1 MKKKLSIVAFF
12 AMLFFIS
19 SVSLSLACD
28 FCLLS
33 QGISPLETISGKG
46 GIRINQRYTM
56 LNSVYTGTK
65 DVTPSVK
72 PKEEYWTTE
81 VTGFYSIAEDLML
94 LAVVPLKKNTLDGHL
109 HVHSDGDMEVHT
121 DMKGETSGLGD
132 IALLGRYTFL
142 KKHTLDSTTA
152 VAALLGV
159 KLPTGKTD
167 GKTSDGAE
175 FLDAHLQLGTGATD
189 FIFGLSLNHAIQRFS
204 LSANILDAIHTEGK
218 AGDKT
223 YQFGNIINYD
233 VTGKYR
239 VSPSELAPERNQ
251 WFLALGINGELRDK
265 EKEGGVTVD
274 NSGGHTIYLTP
285 GIQLVAA
292 PHWVVEALYYHS
304 IYHDLYGTQTGE
316 NYKASAGVT
325 YLF

>member
-1 MKKKLSIVAFF
+1 MKKKLPIVVFLL
-12 AMLFFIS
+12 LFFILLS
-19 SVSLSLACD
+19 GLSLACD

-33 QGISPLETISGKG
+33 QGISPLETISGAG

-56 LNSVYTGTK
+56 LNSVYKGTK
-65 DVTPSVK
+65 DVTPAVK

-94 LAVVPLKKNTLDGHL
+94 LAIVPLKKNTLDGHL
-109 HVHSDGDMEVHT
+109 HVHSDGDIEVHT
-121 DMKGETSGLGD
+121 DMKGDVSGLGD
-132 IALLGRYTFL
+132 IALIGRYTFL
-142 KKHTLDSTTA
+142 KKHTIDT
-152 VAALLGV
+152 
-159 KLPTGKTD
+159 
-167 GKTSDGAE
+167 
-175 FLDAHLQLGTGATD
+175 TGATD
-189 FIFGLSLNHAIQRFS
+189 FIFGLSLNHSIQRLS

-239 VSPSELAPERNQ
+239 VHPGELASERNQ

-285 GIQLVAA
+285 GVQVVAA

-316 NYKASAGVT
+316 NYKASVGVT

>member
-1 MKKKLSIVAFF
+1 MKNKLSIVVFF
-12 AMLFFIS
+12 AVLFFIS
-19 SVSLSLACD
+19 SISLSLACD

-33 QGISPLETISGKG
+33 QGISPLETISGAG

-56 LNSVYTGTK
+56 LNSAYKGTK
-65 DVTPSVK
+65 DVTPAVK

-94 LAVVPLKKNTLDGHL
+94 LATIPLRKNTVDGHL
-109 HVHSDGDMEVHT
+109 HVHSDGDIEVEAL
-121 DMKGETSGLGD
+121 KGDVSGLGD

-142 KKHTLDSTTA
+142 KKHTIDTTTTIA
-152 VAALLGV
+152 GLFGV

-189 FIFGLSLNHAIQRFS
+189 FLFGLSFNHAIQRLS

-239 VSPSELAPERNQ
+239 IHPGELAPERNQ

-265 EKEGGVTVD
+265 EKEGDVTVD

-285 GIQLVAA
+285 GVQVVATS
-292 PHWVVEALYYHS
+292 HWVVEALYYHP